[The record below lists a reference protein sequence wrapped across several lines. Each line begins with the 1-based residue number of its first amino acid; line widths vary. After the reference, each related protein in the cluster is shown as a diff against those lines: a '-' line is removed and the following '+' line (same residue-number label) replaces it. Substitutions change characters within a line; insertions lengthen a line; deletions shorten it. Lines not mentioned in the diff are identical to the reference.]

1 MCRFIQ
7 VFLLS
12 TCFDATNDNFIESNM
27 CEMQLFENSE
37 KIMGFADRW
46 IILRIYPVAT
56 SPWIFIP
63 TKYIWICYFSSLT
76 KSNISEKD
84 KC

>member
-1 MCRFIQ
+1 
-7 VFLLS
+7 
-12 TCFDATNDNFIESNM
+12 M

-63 TKYIWICYFSSLT
+63 TKYI
-76 KSNISEKD
+76 
-84 KC
+84 